1 MNLKRLRFLAAAVGG
16 LFLSV
21 NGVFAQG
28 TAFTYQ
34 GRLND
39 GGTAANGYYDLAF
52 STFNTNSSGTPNAGP
67 ITNTAVA
74 VSNGLFTTTLDFG
87 GQPLGKPVWLEI
99 AVRTN
104 GRGEMVTLSPRQALL
119 PTPYA
124 MFANTASNLLGS
136 LSATQ
141 LTGALPASQLSG
153 TLPATVFSGTYTG
166 AVTLNNIGN
175 TFSGDGSGLT
185 NVDGAITWQTPPGL
199 YVTLAANKGYL
210 LTNDQQMTLYLPS
223 APNVGDV
230 IRVAGGGSGGWKA
243 AQGSGQVVLCGLS
256 DKGQASDAPELSWN
270 CIASSADGVKLVAVP
285 GGGHIYLSQSSG
297 DSWYET
303 GTTNTYWVSVASS
316 TNGAKLV
323 AAASIGGIYTNS
335 GGSDWI
341 QTSAPSTNWTA
352 VASSAD
358 GVKLVATVG
367 GISGTSAGRIYTSAN
382 SGSTWTVTTA
392 PVTNWDSVASAYDG
406 TKLVAAVYN
415 GGIYVSG
422 NSGSTWTQTTAPI
435 TSWEQV
441 VCSSDGVK
449 LAAVASGGYIYVSS
463 NSGTSWTQTAA
474 PLTTWTSLACSAD
487 GVRLF
492 ATTGT
497 RGIWASLNS
506 GTSWFQTGAP
516 IATDWFAITCPAN
529 GSKFVAGGA
538 SDGIYRFQPFTTTGA
553 SGYVTGSLGSAIEL
567 QYIGNGQFIV
577 LSSGGM
583 ITPN

>member
-1 MNLKRLRFLAAAVGG
+1 MKMMRLRFLAVAVGN
-16 LFLSV
+16 LFLLV

-34 GRLND
+34 GWLNN
-39 GGTAANGYYDLAF
+39 GGSPANGSYDLMF
-52 STFNTNSSGTPNAGP
+52 TVFNTNSSGTPNAGP
-67 ITNTAVA
+67 ITNMAVA
-74 VSNGLFTTTLDFG
+74 VSTGLFTTTLDFG
-87 GQPLGKPVWLEI
+87 GQPSGKAVWLEI

-104 GRGEMVTLSPRQALL
+104 DSDAFATLSPRQALL

-141 LTGALPASQLSG
+141 LTGLLPASQLSG

-166 AVTLNNIGN
+166 AVTLNNSGN
-175 TFSGDGSGLT
+175 IFSGDGSGLT
-185 NVDGAITWQTPPGL
+185 NVDGAITWLTPPGL
-199 YVTLAANKGYL
+199 YVSLRANKGYL
-210 LTNDQQMTLYLPS
+210 VTNDQQVTLTLPT
-223 APNVGDV
+223 APELGDV
-230 IRVAGGGSGGWKA
+230 IRVSGGGNGGWKI
-243 AQGSGQVVLCGLS
+243 AQNSGQVILWGLS
-256 DKGQASDAPELSWN
+256 DKGVASDAPALQWN
-270 CIASSADGVKLVAVP
+270 FMASSADGVKLVAVP
-285 GGGHIYLSQSSG
+285 GGGYIYLSQSSG
-297 DSWYET
+297 DSWYDT

-316 TNGAKLV
+316 TNGVKLV

-367 GISGTSAGRIYTSAN
+367 GFSGASAGKIYTSAN
-382 SGSTWTVTTA
+382 SGSTWTATTA
-392 PVTNWDSVASAYDG
+392 PVTNWYSVASSYDG
-406 TKLVAAVYN
+406 TKLVAAVRN

-422 NSGSTWTQTTAPI
+422 NSGSTWTPTTAPNQF
-435 TSWEQV
+435 WEQLV
-441 VCSSDGVK
+441 SSSDGVK
-449 LAAVASGGYIYVSS
+449 LAAIAVGGGIYASS
-463 NSGTSWTQTAA
+463 NSGTTWTQTAA
-474 PLTTWTSLACSAD
+474 PASTWTSLACSAD

-492 ATTGT
+492 ATSGT

-506 GTSWFQTGAP
+506 GATWFQTGAP
-516 IATDWFAITCPAN
+516 ISTDWFAITCPAD
-529 GSKFVAGGA
+529 GSKFIAGGA
-538 SDGIYRFQPFTTTGA
+538 SDGIYIFRPFTTTGTF
-553 SGYVTGSLGSAIEL
+553 GYVTGSLGSAIEL